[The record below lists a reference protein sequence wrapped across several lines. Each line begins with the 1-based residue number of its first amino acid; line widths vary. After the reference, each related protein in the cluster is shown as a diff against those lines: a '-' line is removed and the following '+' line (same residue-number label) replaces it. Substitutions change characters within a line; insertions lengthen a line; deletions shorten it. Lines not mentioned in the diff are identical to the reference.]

1 MRKVIYILSVVLTFV
16 LLESCEL
23 RPLDE
28 LNKNL
33 LLLLKIDFNI
43 KNVTTLPEPE
53 IMRVIFYDPKT
64 DKRYTEDYVPA
75 EGGPISIPPGNYD
88 VMVYNF
94 DTESTMIRNDIS
106 RLRIEA
112 YTNEVSSQVRNN
124 AINSIKRS
132 IVQSKASTDEDSEPV
147 DSAWLKAMEQL
158 ENVKIVY
165 EPDHLFVARDNIT
178 IYERSGEQVIETRAE
193 TVVET
198 YFLSVRVT
206 NIKYMAT
213 ANALLTGQIGSNF
226 IGFPKEEGK
235 SDDDVTLFFQMEAG
249 TDSLE
254 NDVVQTT
261 FNTFGKL
268 PGKESRLWLTI
279 IMTSLT
285 GEPVVWHRDITDEF
299 NDNPD
304 LKIVIEDDPIVVPI
318 PEPGTGGG
326 GGFQPGVAEWEEEHH
341 YIDL

>member
-1 MRKVIYILSVVLTFV
+1 MRKVIYILSVVLTSV
-16 LLESCEL
+16 ILASCEL

-33 LLLLKIDFNI
+33 VLRLKIDLNI
-43 KNVTTLPEPE
+43 KNISSLPEPE

-94 DTESTMIRNDIS
+94 DTESTLIRNDMS

-124 AINSIKRS
+124 AINSIKKAN
-132 IVQSKASTDEDSEPV
+132 VKSKASTDGGSEPV
-147 DSAWLKAMEQL
+147 DSAWLKAMERL
-158 ENVKIVY
+158 ENTKIVY

-178 IYERSGEQVIETRAE
+178 IYERSGEQVIETQAE

-254 NDVVQTT
+254 NDVVKTT

-268 PGKESRLWLTI
+268 PGEESRLWLTI
-279 IMTSLT
+279 ILTSQT
-285 GEPVVWHRDITDEF
+285 GESVVWHRDITDEF
-299 NDNPD
+299 LNNPNHR
-304 LKIVIEDDPIVVPI
+304 IVIVENPIVVPI
-318 PEPGTGGG
+318 PDPGTSTG

-341 YIDL
+341 FIDL